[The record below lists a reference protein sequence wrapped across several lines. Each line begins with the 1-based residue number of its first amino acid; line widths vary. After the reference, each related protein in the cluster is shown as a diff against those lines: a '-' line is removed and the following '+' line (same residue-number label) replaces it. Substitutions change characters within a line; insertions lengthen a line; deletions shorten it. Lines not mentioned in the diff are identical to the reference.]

1 MAQTRKKQR
10 RAAIDLEEIAPN
22 RFHMYELRAAAL
34 LKGEGELSGRGF
46 TLTSWRRD
54 GLLARLRERGLH
66 VSTLADQIEA
76 LPTPPP
82 PPPIAGRGWR
92 ALASEI
98 EQFSHFDLRRMRWHP
113 IAPES
118 RDGAPG
124 VTLYGGWALR
134 RRKGRGA
141 SSYYLALVERGGGI
155 GLRPLDETT
164 ALLTGYAQALAL
176 DDRPLLVE
184 RRDGHYLLPNVDLP
198 PSYRALLGR
207 VARPTEAGPEAD
219 AEGWPLAQE
228 LFLRL
233 GVRLRVED

>member
-1 MAQTRKKQR
+1 MAQARNKQR
-10 RAAIDLEEIAPN
+10 RGAIDLEEIGPN
-22 RFHMYELRAAAL
+22 RFHVFEMRAAAL
-34 LKGEGELSGRGF
+34 LKGEGELNDREF
-46 TLTSWRRD
+46 RLTSHRRD
-54 GLLARLRERGLH
+54 GLLARLRERSYR

-76 LPTPPP
+76 LPPPPP
-82 PPPIAGRGWR
+82 PPPIGPMGWR

-98 EQFSHFDLRRMRWHP
+98 EQFSHFDLRRLRWHP
-113 IAPES
+113 LAPEP
-118 RDGAPG
+118 RDGARA
-124 VTLYGGWALR
+124 VAIYGGWVLR

-141 SSYYLALVERGGGI
+141 SSYYLALAERAGGI

-164 ALLTGYAQALAL
+164 ALLTGYAQSLAL

-184 RRDGHYLLPNVDLP
+184 RRDGRYLLPNVELP
-198 PSYRALLGR
+198 PPYRALLSR
-207 VARPTEAGPEAD
+207 CARATEAGPETD